1 VKLQLIK
8 VRKVKGITPFIS
20 ASSAT
25 FIYIRRKVILTYF
38 INEDENKRF

>member
-1 VKLQLIK
+1 VKLQLIR
-8 VRKVKGITPFIS
+8 VGKVKGITPFIG

-25 FIYIRRKVILTYF
+25 FIYVRKEVILTYF